1 MGKKVHKELKKLTPE
16 KKESKIGLYA
26 QLLLTLATIVLALLY
41 LIYKDLLIYLQLMLA
56 LDMFVIA
63 YNNQKKYKRTFFTL
77 LYIGTGVVIL
87 GIVVLNLL
95 GV

>member
-16 KKESKIGLYA
+16 KRESKIGLYA
-26 QLLLTLATIVLALLY
+26 QLLLTIATIVLALLY
-41 LIYKDLLIYLQLMLA
+41 LVYNNLLIYLQLILA

-63 YNNQKKYKRTFFTL
+63 YNNQQKYKRTFFTF
-77 LYIGTGVVIL
+77 LYVGTGIVIL
-87 GIVVLNLL
+87 GIVVASLL